1 MTGHVT
7 PEAGEMLML
16 MADEV
21 ILPND
26 WDVSGVWLNAAQN
39 LAQFLVDHQDRVDI
53 DGAALL
59 VGIGGM
65 LIVMAKRERE
75 ASVVTDAFFNGE
87 GGAE

>member
-1 MTGHVT
+1 MSGLVT

-21 ILPND
+21 VLPSD

-39 LAQFLVDHQDRVDI
+39 LARFLVDHKDRLYI

-59 VGIGGM
+59 VVIGGM

-75 ASVVTDAFFNGE
+75 ASVTTDAFFNGE
-87 GGAE
+87 GGAK